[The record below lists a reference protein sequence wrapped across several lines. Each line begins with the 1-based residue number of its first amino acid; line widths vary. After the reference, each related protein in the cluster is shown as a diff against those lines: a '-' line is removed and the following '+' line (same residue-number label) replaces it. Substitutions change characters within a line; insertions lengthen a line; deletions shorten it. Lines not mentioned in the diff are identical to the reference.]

1 MSDNHGGISAVSES
15 QQLLAKKG
23 RDLSDC
29 MLSVST
35 CTVIGVVVGTVVG
48 IRRKHLRPFVYAIT
62 AGTFADIIY
71 GYTNKCRGL
80 IDDYEA
86 CRRKHTM
93 LLKLNKLNNN
103 NDNDVDKN

>member
-1 MSDNHGGISAVSES
+1 MSEHGILSVSGS
-15 QQLLAKKG
+15 QQILAKKG

-35 CTVIGVVVGTVVG
+35 FTITGVVVGTVVG

-62 AGTFADIIY
+62 AGTFADMIY

-86 CRRKHTM
+86 CQRKHTK
-93 LLKLNKLNNN
+93 LLKLNKLNDN
-103 NDNDVDKN
+103 NDIDTK